1 MKFQSALFG
10 LAGVAGLALANVARA
25 DGLGAPRP
33 GQIGLQDPVT
43 QVARD
48 IGFFHNWILMPI
60 ITLISLFVLALL
72 AYVIWRFNE
81 KTNPV
86 PSKTTH
92 NTLIEVLWT
101 VLPVLILVVIAIP
114 SFKLLTLELV
124 IPPSD
129 MTIKVTASQWH
140 WNYAYPAEKVGFDSF
155 IKDQKDI
162 DPSKGDIWLLSVD
175 NEVVVPVNK
184 TVLLQITSA
193 DVIHSFIIQA
203 FGTRVDAVPGR
214 LNETWFKADQE
225 GVYYGQCSKL
235 CGKDHAFMPI
245 AFRVVSQDKYDA
257 WLADAKKKFAIS
269 QADGAAVV
277 AAAVTAQDLSA
288 R

>member
-1 MKFQSALFG
+1 MKFQSALIG
-10 LAGVAGLALANVARA
+10 LAAGAGFALTNAAYA

-60 ITLISLFVLALL
+60 ITIISLFVLALL
-72 AYVIWRFNE
+72 GYVIWRFNE
-81 KTNPV
+81 KANPT

-124 IPPSD
+124 IPPAD

-140 WNYAYPAEKVGFDSF
+140 WNYLYPDRES
-155 IKDQKDI
+155 
-162 DPSKGDIWLLSVD
+162 WLR
-175 NEVVVPVNK
+175 
-184 TVLLQITSA
+184 LLHQ
-193 DVIHSFIIQA
+193 
-203 FGTRVDAVPGR
+203 RP
-214 LNETWFKADQE
+214 E
-225 GVYYGQCSKL
+225 G
-235 CGKDHAFMPI
+235 H
-245 AFRVVSQDKYDA
+245 
-257 WLADAKKKFAIS
+257 
-269 QADGAAVV
+269 
-277 AAAVTAQDLSA
+277 
-288 R
+288 